1 MASIG
6 KKDLAAK
13 VAEATGLSKTASESA
28 INSITQIITNE
39 LSQGNEVALVGFGS
53 FSTIQKAAREGRNP
67 STGEK
72 IQIKAST
79 AAKFKPGKAL
89 KEAVNK

>member
-13 VAEATGLSKTASESA
+13 IAEATDLSKTASEAA
-28 INSITQIITNE
+28 INAIIQTVTSE
-39 LSQGNEVALVGFGS
+39 LSKGNDITLVGFGS
-53 FSTIQKAAREGRNP
+53 FSTVKKAAREGRNP